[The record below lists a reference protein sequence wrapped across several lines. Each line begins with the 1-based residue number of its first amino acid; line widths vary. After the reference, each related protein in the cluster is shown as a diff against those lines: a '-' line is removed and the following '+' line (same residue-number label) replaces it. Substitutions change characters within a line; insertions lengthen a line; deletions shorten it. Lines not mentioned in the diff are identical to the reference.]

1 MDGELVPEKVPLGTH
16 LTKSDYQD
24 GIWALVAVDLSRLS
38 SESRRVSITT
48 PARVLVIVDAAAVR
62 EGESRSGLLVRS
74 ALGLMERMSE
84 DS

>member
-38 SESRRVSITT
+38 SESRRVSITM
-48 PARVLVIVDAAAVR
+48 PRVLVIVDAAAVR

-74 ALGLMERMSE
+74 ALGFMERMSE